1 MPSQATQCARCQ
13 MPISDP
19 TTEVSRGGK
28 TFCCGNC
35 AAAASGGAS
44 DPGPRAAECCAECG
58 VPIVDESTMQTRV
71 GERFCCANCLNAMET
86 FAEPT
91 DLGGTERATPL

>member
-1 MPSQATQCARCQ
+1 

-19 TTEVSRGGK
+19 TSNVSQGDK

-35 AAAASGGAS
+35 ATAAGGEAAA
-44 DPGPRAAECCAECG
+44 DNNAADNCVQCG
-58 VPIVDESTMQTRV
+58 VSIVDSSTMQTRA

-91 DLGGTERATPL
+91 ELGGSERATPL

>member
-1 MPSQATQCARCQ
+1 MPSHATQCARCQ

-35 AAAASGGAS
+35 AAAVDSEVAADPSGAN
-44 DPGPRAAECCAECG
+44 CCAECG
-58 VPIVDESTMQTRV
+58 VPIVDESTMQTRA

-86 FAEPT
+86 FAEPA